1 MTLAELAKG
10 LHVSTMTIYR
20 RLKQRGLN
28 IDDLRDSSGGITAE
42 GATVIAAMFDAPRAP
57 QGATEGT
64 TGAQHDTQQGAT
76 CDTTRAT
83 GATVGD
89 LDAATAAR
97 VEVLQAKL
105 DAAADTITRLEG
117 ERDRL
122 AAQLAAMTAAL
133 EREQS
138 DRAQERLLLTSAPA
152 TSTSADERPR
162 RGLLWWLRR

>member
-28 IDDLRDSSGGITAE
+28 IEEMRDSSGGITAE

-64 TGAQHDTQQGAT
+64 TGAQHDAQQGAT

-89 LDAATAAR
+89 LDAATSAQVA
-97 VEVLQAKL
+97 VLQAKL

-122 AAQLAAMTAAL
+122 AAQLTAMTAAL